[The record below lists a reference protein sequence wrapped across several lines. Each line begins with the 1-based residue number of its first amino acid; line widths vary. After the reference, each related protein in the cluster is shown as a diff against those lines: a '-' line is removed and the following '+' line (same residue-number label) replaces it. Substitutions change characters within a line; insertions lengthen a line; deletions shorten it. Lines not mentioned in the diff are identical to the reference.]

1 MLYTYI
7 HTTYKVAQYI
17 IQASI
22 INSYNNVQQNSI
34 SSRHLLYIH
43 TTYKVAQHFIQ
54 TSIIHTYDVQQ
65 NSISSRHLLYIQ
77 RTVEQYFIL
86 TSIHTTTL
94 LVYYL
99 DIYTYNNTPSI
110 YICRNIRNGLSFGV
124 FYRIVGPIEAGES
137 SV

>member
-94 LVYYL
+94 LVYTFAGTSEMACLLVYFTEQL
-99 DIYTYNNTPSI
+99 DRQKRVKVRFKVEKFNF
-110 YICRNIRNGLSFGV
+110 RM
-124 FYRIVGPIEAGES
+124 
-137 SV
+137 